1 MALFAGCG
9 NWSGSGSGTPSSAIN
24 LSVAIR
30 TPTKDTF
37 TNSLTVQ
44 VDASATGPGAK
55 VDRVEV
61 AYTGPQNGTISL
73 VSDRGT
79 WRGTLPSTLPSGV
92 YTLTPRARAGSVEVT
107 GKPVG
112 FTLDRE
118 PPDVVFVSVPTG
130 LGQEAVEI
138 RVRATDILSG
148 VAEVRLFAGANPL
161 GTFTPQGNGEYVFN
175 LDPNVLPPGDVT
187 FRAVAMDRAGNL
199 GEISF
204 RVDRTPPTVVWKR
217 PAEGLQV
224 FGTVT
229 LEVEATDNPGG
240 SGVAKVEF
248 FAGSMK
254 VGEDTSAPYA
264 VSWDTTEY
272 PDGLMV
278 LKARAVDVAGNA
290 SETEITVNISN
301 GPQVAWQNPVPNQRI
316 AGFISLEAKVRA
328 VRAVD
333 RVEFYF
339 GPDETNMDRI
349 PGSPTPSPDSVYS
362 LDWNILR
369 VEPGVYLLKAVAV
382 DAGGFKDETTIS
394 VEISSPFVITTP
406 SNGDLVGPW
415 VGRTIV
421 AITVGVIGTLP
432 PGVTVSRVEILI
444 NGCSVAD
451 ARWERASDDSY
462 VYVYPWDTAQTL
474 SCRSDSSQ
482 IAHDPT
488 KSGDRVI
495 TARVYYTGGDT
506 FTGGV
511 LVTYSP

>member
-1 MALFAGCG
+1 M
-9 NWSGSGSGTPSSAIN
+9 
-24 LSVAIR
+24 
-30 TPTKDTF
+30 
-37 TNSLTVQ
+37 
-44 VDASATGPGAK
+44 
-55 VDRVEV
+55 
-61 AYTGPQNGTISL
+61 
-73 VSDRGT
+73 
-79 WRGTLPSTLPSGV
+79 
-92 YTLTPRARAGSVEVT
+92 
-107 GKPVG
+107 
-112 FTLDRE
+112 
-118 PPDVVFVSVPTG
+118 
-130 LGQEAVEI
+130 
-138 RVRATDILSG
+138 
-148 VAEVRLFAGANPL
+148 AEVRLFAGANPL

-278 LKARAVDVAGNA
+278 LKARAVDVAGNASEATLTVTVANQDKVPPTVVWKRPAEGLQVFGTVTLEVEATDNPGGSGVAKVEFFAGSMKVGEDTSAPYAVSWDTTEYPDGLRVLKVRAVDVAGNA